1 MGDFDDILSGV
12 SESSVKYH
20 SLEMCILILSEKT
33 VRDSAWQVVLVGRY
47 PPKK

>member
-12 SESSVKYH
+12 LESSVKYH
-20 SLEMCILILSEKT
+20 SFEMCILISLEKT